1 VLHVVIHGRVQR
13 VGFRWFVRERARA
26 LRLTGW
32 VRNRIDGSVEVLA
45 AGREEGLL
53 QLRSALH
60 RGPEGAVVSR
70 IEELE
75 GEPEIAALTP
85 FGILR

>member
-1 VLHVVIHGRVQR
+1 MLHVTIRGRVQG

-32 VRNRIDGSVEVLA
+32 VRNRQDGSVEVVAVGDPDSLQ
-45 AGREEGLL
+45 
-53 QLRSALH
+53 QLRSALGA
-60 RGPEGAVVSR
+60 GPQGAEVDNV
-70 IEELE
+70 EDQMEA
-75 GEPEIAALTP
+75 PVAAAMDP